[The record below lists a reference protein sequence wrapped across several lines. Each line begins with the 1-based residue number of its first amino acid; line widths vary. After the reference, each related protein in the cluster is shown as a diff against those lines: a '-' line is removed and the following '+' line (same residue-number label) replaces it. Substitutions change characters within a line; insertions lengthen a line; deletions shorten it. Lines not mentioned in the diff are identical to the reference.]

1 MNNLNTE
8 IHAANVAMENA
19 LATMTHRG
27 YGNIETFRIYSLEG
41 CWEDPRTLKFYN
53 ISAYL
58 AVDDTVTIH
67 ASSDRPCPIEYLTR
81 SEHWARV
88 EEYVGLWGN
97 SPPNVVL
104 TPSGRWA
111 SWACEVR
118 VPLTMLATAKSCA
131 RVVEH
136 VELFASGV
144 FDGFDDVLAGYS
156 PAVSFARAR
165 NRALSAPNPI
175 LELG

>member
-41 CWEDPRTLKFYN
+41 SWGDDSRSYRVTVALDHDDEVLIYVA
-53 ISAYL
+53 SAF
-58 AVDDTVTIH
+58 
-67 ASSDRPCPIEYLTR
+67 PCPIENLIR
-81 SEHWARV
+81 REHWTPI
-88 EEYVGLWGN
+88 EKYVDLWGKLL
-97 SPPNVVL
+97 PNVVRM
-104 TPSGRWA
+104 PSGPW
-111 SWACEVR
+111 SCWACEVR
-118 VPLTMLATAKSCA
+118 FPPTMLATAESCA

-136 VELFASGV
+136 VELFASSV
-144 FDGFDDVLAGYS
+144 FYGFDNVLAGYN
-156 PAVSFARAR
+156 PAVAFVRAR
-165 NRALSAPNPI
+165 DRALSVPNPI